1 MYLNQKIVTHFVKA
15 KKPKTLQM
23 YIQVGKC
30 KKLHKATRNTLVG
43 RGKKKSNRS
52 EDIQKQTCNGNN
64 FILRSGLHLNDT
76 QFL

>member
-43 RGKKKSNRS
+43 RGKKKEVTEVKTFRNRS
-52 EDIQKQTCNGNN
+52 VMGTISSSEVVCI
-64 FILRSGLHLNDT
+64 
-76 QFL
+76 